1 MQLIQAELV
10 FQQRRIV
17 GGLAFD
23 VSKIPMQKSEKGDS
37 NQLIRNYY
45 NCLELIELNRFF
57 SILFCGVGVF
67 VVGVYFRKNVGCFTL
82 FFSIQKII
90 G

>member
-1 MQLIQAELV
+1 V

-45 NCLELIELNRFF
+45 NCLELI
-57 SILFCGVGVF
+57 
-67 VVGVYFRKNVGCFTL
+67 
-82 FFSIQKII
+82 
-90 G
+90 